1 MEIYLLRH
9 ASAGEP
15 KLNPAKDDARRLDKL
30 GIEQSHNVGR
40 ALAALEVSVD
50 AIVTSPLP
58 RAAQTATI
66 VAGEMGC
73 EDKVVTDDTLRPGAG
88 YEQLEGVLRRYSR
101 SEAIMIVGH
110 NPSMTEFLNQ
120 FLLGEGA
127 PTVIEM
133 KKGAI
138 AKLEKSARGTAV
150 LKWCMTP
157 KLIRSIQRAS
167 ASNSRPKTVSK

>member
-15 KLNPAKDDARRLDKL
+15 KLNPAKDDERPLDKL
-30 GIEQSHNVGR
+30 GIEQSHNVGC
-40 ALAALEVSVD
+40 ALAALGASVD
-50 AIVTSPLP
+50 AIITSPLP
-58 RAAQTATI
+58 RAAQTATM
-66 VAGEMGC
+66 VAGELGQ

-88 YEQLEGVLRRYSR
+88 YRQFEDVLRRYSR
-101 SEAIMIVGH
+101 SQAIMIVGH

-120 FLLGEGA
+120 FLMGEGA
-127 PTVIEM
+127 PNAIEM

-138 AKLEKSARGTAV
+138 AKLEKAGRGPAV

-167 ASNSRPKTVSK
+167 ASSSRPKTVSK

>member
-9 ASAGEP
+9 ASAGES
-15 KLNPAKDDARRLDKL
+15 KLNLAKDDERPLDKL
-30 GIEQSHNVGR
+30 GIEQSHNVGQ

-50 AIVTSPLP
+50 AIVSSPLP

-66 VAGEMGC
+66 VAGELGC
-73 EDKVVTDDTLRPGAG
+73 EDKVVPDDMLRPGAG
-88 YEQLEGVLRRYSR
+88 YEQFENLLRRYSR
-101 SEAIMIVGH
+101 SQAIMIVGH

-127 PTVIEM
+127 PNAIEL

-138 AKLEKSARGTAV
+138 AKLEKTGGGPAV

-167 ASNSRPKTVSK
+167 ASSSRPKTVSK